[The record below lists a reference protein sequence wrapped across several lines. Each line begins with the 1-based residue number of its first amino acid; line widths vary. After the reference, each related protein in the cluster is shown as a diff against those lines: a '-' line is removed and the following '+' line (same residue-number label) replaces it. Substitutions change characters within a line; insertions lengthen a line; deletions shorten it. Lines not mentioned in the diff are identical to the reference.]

1 MKKLLLL
8 PVLFLF
14 ISCGITNST
23 PVSISP
29 ISSKINVSG
38 EQNELYVRA
47 NNWMVGNFTDAKS
60 VIQFSDKEEGIVTG
74 KYLLRSTYEFSGLTA
89 VDRDIYAIIK
99 IQLKDGASKITI
111 KPDKF
116 LALTSGTIQQ
126 SYQFGEDEVRRQIED
141 LLYSFEIYMNND
153 TSSDW

>member
-89 VDRDIYAIIK
+89 VDRDI
-99 IQLKDGASKITI
+99 
-111 KPDKF
+111 
-116 LALTSGTIQQ
+116 
-126 SYQFGEDEVRRQIED
+126 
-141 LLYSFEIYMNND
+141 
-153 TSSDW
+153 